1 MLVRF
6 PYHGFS
12 RECQLLCA
20 TTRNWVESEIGTTSF
35 YQLSLDDAYWM
46 LEDMAEYDHWC
57 WNNFNSL
64 KPGFGNQPQE
74 TGVSSKLQAL
84 FKDFMEETRQYMK
97 RLDEKLTRL
106 NAMVE
111 DSFATLKRIEAMG
124 KQTKELVAS
133 TPSKD
138 VPIGYKQ
145 DCLLEEYT
153 PCEEHLK
160 VFDDDSKFEDSS
172 SDFSWFNYAF
182 LMLLIYSGID

>member
-1 MLVRF
+1 
-6 PYHGFS
+6 
-12 RECQLLCA
+12 
-20 TTRNWVESEIGTTSF
+20 
-35 YQLSLDDAYWM
+35 
-46 LEDMAEYDHWC
+46 MAESDHWC

-64 KPGFGNQPQE
+64 KPWFGNQPQK

-84 FKDFMEETRQYMK
+84 FKDFMEETHQYME
-97 RLDEKLTRL
+97 RLDEKLTKS

-111 DSFATLKRIEAMG
+111 DSFATLKKIEAME
-124 KQTKELVAS
+124 KQIEELVAS

-172 SDFSWFNYAF
+172 SEKEIEDLIIEEESQEQVYEARLIVSTPVQVLELKGWFQF
-182 LMLLIYSGID
+182 EKVSKH